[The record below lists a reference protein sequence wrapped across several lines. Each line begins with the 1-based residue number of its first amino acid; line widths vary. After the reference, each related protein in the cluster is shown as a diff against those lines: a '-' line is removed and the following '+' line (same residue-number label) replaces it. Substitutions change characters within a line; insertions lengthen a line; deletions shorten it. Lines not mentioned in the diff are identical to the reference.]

1 MKYRRYDAKRDRAEP
16 AIVDALER
24 AGWEV
29 FRELP
34 TDLLVYKPSK
44 GWRVLETK
52 TRRKADG
59 SPVLDTRQ
67 KKQAGFCVRTNTP
80 YVTTPEEAL
89 RALGD
94 VL

>member
-1 MKYRRYDAKRDRAEP
+1 MKYRGYNAKRDHAEP
-16 AIVDALER
+16 AIVEALER

-52 TRRKADG
+52 TKRKADG
-59 SPVLDTRQ
+59 SAVLDKRQ
-67 KKQAGFCVRTNTP
+67 AKQAGFCLRTHTA

-89 RALGD
+89 RALGE
-94 VL
+94 VS